1 MSALILMFIKE
12 NWGKILVAA
21 IILGLIATIGIFQ
34 LRINS
39 YKKDVATC
47 LEEKGTYKAQ
57 ADEFKRAVESSEKVQ
72 TALRTEI
79 TRLKK
84 ENEKDSKT
92 CTAML
97 EATAAM
103 SSKEKQI
110 KDFIDSLP
118 CPKEK
123 AKDYDQKI
131 IDFYNGIK

>member
-1 MSALILMFIKE
+1 MSALIVLFIKE
-12 NWGKILVAA
+12 NWGKILVGL

-72 TALRTEI
+72 TALRMEI

-92 CTAML
+92 CSAML
-97 EATAAM
+97 EATAGLA
-103 SSKEKQI
+103 SKEAQI
-110 KDFIDSLP
+110 KSFISTLP
-118 CPKEK
+118 CPKDK

-131 IDFYNGIK
+131 IDFYNGLK